1 MKNIMLLLILMVS
14 QNILAQTEFL
24 NGIEVANQSMK
35 NNLSIRD
42 SIFKNNLEFLKPVNS
57 ELLEEIGDSID
68 LNFKWIY
75 YIKNVL
81 PGEYGDRIS
90 KYSGFIS
97 NTKTDKVWSFK
108 YSKEKLQNNYQLS
121 IIELHHND
129 PLYEYYSF
137 LIKNSENNAAGIF
150 NEIDKIKAEY
160 VEISFTGPLVFE
172 FLYVL
177 DAKKNKFEGYSFIL
191 SKILSMYKNDMRIR
205 ENKN

>member
-1 MKNIMLLLILMVS
+1 MKNIMLLLIWMVS

-42 SIFKNNLEFLKPVNS
+42 STFKNNLEFLKPVNR

-68 LNFKWIY
+68 LNSKWIY
-75 YIKNVL
+75 YIKNVS

-97 NTKTDKVWSFK
+97 NTKKDKVWSFK
-108 YSKEKLQNNYQLS
+108 YSKEKLQNDYQLS
-121 IIELHHND
+121 IIELYPND

-160 VEISFTGPLVFE
+160 VEISFTGSLVFE